1 MSASPEDRDHE
12 ALDPGA
18 GPADGTRQGARRH
31 RRRPRPSTL
40 AWVLWAVVVTLVVTP
55 LVSSSQHD
63 IGPGVVDISVR
74 PSWGGRTTLSFPPL
88 GRVSAHTHDGPV
100 RLTAEL
106 REIDVQ
112 PVIRS
117 GGRLDTETLSS
128 SVRKDLGGAVT
139 SAAIRIVVVGAV
151 VGALAVTILP
161 RRRLRRI
168 VGGGLVGA
176 LSISVLMATA
186 IPGFDPSRFEEPTY
200 EGSLAMGGSLLNSLT
215 TGKSSGVSA
224 RVDVLAEKLA
234 NLYSASI
241 TNRIAGSEGDVAILH
256 VSDLH
261 LNPIGVELTRQMAE
275 SFGVDAIIDTGD
287 TTSFGLPFEQPFSE
301 LFDDFD
307 VPYYFVAGNHD
318 SLENRAAIGQARG
331 VTAID
336 RRVIDVE
343 GVRILGFDDP
353 VITTTRTV
361 PREERDRIREAA
373 EPELVRLVEEEQPDV
388 VATHNPAMASA
399 VAGKVP
405 LVIAGHLHRSVLSAE
420 DGTLVSVVGSTG
432 ATGLGSLT
440 VEAEQTYVAQV
451 LRFRGGDLVAVD
463 AIELSGT
470 MGDFVVRRTLITDA
484 IVAGKP
490 ADVLDDDPEEPTLEA
505 LQLDEDGNPID
516 PDSTTT
522 TNAGSSSTTLGPTT
536 TDPGG

>member
-1 MSASPEDRDHE
+1 MSASSE
-12 ALDPGA
+12 ALDPEVL
-18 GPADGTRQGARRH
+18 PQTSRR

-40 AWVLWAVVVTLVVTP
+40 AWILWAVVLTLVVTP

-63 IGPGVVDISVR
+63 IGPGKVDISVQ

-117 GGRLDTETLSS
+117 GGRLDAETLST
-128 SVRKDLGGAVT
+128 SVRKDLSGAVI
-139 SAAIRIVVVGAV
+139 SAAIRVAVVGMIVGAV
-151 VGALAVTILP
+151 AVAVLP
-161 RRRLRRI
+161 RRRLRRV
-168 VGGGLVGA
+168 VGGGAVGA
-176 LSISVLMATA
+176 LTVTALMVTA
-186 IPGFDPSRFEEPTY
+186 LPGFDPSRFEEPTY
-200 EGSLAMGGSLLNSLT
+200 EGSLAIGGSLLNSLT
-215 TGKSSGVSA
+215 TGESSGVSA
-224 RVDVLAEKLA
+224 RVDVLADKLA

-275 SFGVDAIIDTGD
+275 SFGVDAILDTGD

-307 VPYYFVAGNHD
+307 VPYYFVAGNHA
-318 SLENRAAIGQARG
+318 SMENRAAIAQAGG
-331 VTAID
+331 VTAIN
-336 RRVIDVE
+336 RRVIEVE

-373 EPELVRLVEEEQPDV
+373 EPELVRLVEEEEPDV
-388 VATHNPAMASA
+388 VAIHNPAMASA
-399 VAGKVP
+399 VAGKAP
-405 LVIAGHLHRSVLSAE
+405 LVVAGHLHHSVLSAE

-470 MGDFVVRRTLITDA
+470 MGDFVVRRTLITEEIIAGEPDDDLDA
-484 IVAGKP
+484 
-490 ADVLDDDPEEPTLEA
+490 DPEEPTLEE
-505 LQLDEDGNPID
+505 LELDEDGNPID
-516 PDSTTT
+516 PDAT
-522 TNAGSSSTTLGPTT
+522 TT
-536 TDPGG
+536 TDPDATSTTLAPTTTGPGG